1 MFPPARALIAL
12 IAAMLSALGTA
23 LPASAEDLIDAIQDA
38 LQTHPRLQEERA
50 NLRAAREALPIAL
63 APYRPQI
70 SLQATTGR
78 SDRRAVLADNS
89 EIDDETSPSTYS
101 LNASQLIW
109 SSGRRSIAQRRGILE
124 VRLAEAR
131 YAAAERAIIL
141 DVSAA
146 FLDLQFREDSLQ
158 IETQTRDGLF
168 EQSRAVETRF
178 ERGQATRTD
187 IAQIAARL
195 ADAQARVAAAQAN
208 LTTARARFERQ
219 TGLPPEAPR
228 WSDITLPN
236 WDIEDL
242 QQSVRDNSHEI
253 AAARIEAE
261 LARLNLMDAQR
272 ANSPT
277 VSLGLQRNESEDVS
291 PAVTEDDETRLSLSL
306 NVPLMRGGENR
317 ARRRQAVAYRS
328 AARHALRDR
337 EAEMDLVTIETWA
350 RLLAARAA
358 MRAQEERLRAAE
370 TALEGVTR
378 GQSAGLWTTPDVLD
392 ATEETLRAR
401 LSLAEARNAWRS
413 ATVELALMTGEL
425 VY

>member
-1 MFPPARALIAL
+1 MFPLIRVSIVL
-12 IAAMLSALGTA
+12 VFAMLAV
-23 LPASAEDLIDAIQDA
+23 LPVTGQAAAEDLIDAIQDA

-70 SLQATTGR
+70 SLQATTGH

-228 WSDITLPN
+228 WSDINLPN

-328 AARHALRDR
+328 AARHALRDQ
-337 EAEMDLVTIETWA
+337 EAEMDLVTIDAWA
-350 RLLAARAA
+350 RLLAARAS